1 MKLAHLSTL
10 SIAVIMASS
19 AQGSNFQGDSSLD
32 IHLRN
37 YFKGNSY
44 KNDGEMEAD
53 KMDASHSQWAQ
64 AVRLNF
70 SSGYLAN
77 LVGVD
82 LGAQHSLKIRG
93 DKYSNN
99 GLLRTDYKGNADG
112 YGKTSYA
119 LKVNLLDMGVA
130 KYGRLFIDTPLLSDS
145 DSRALTS
152 LTEGFHAQGQYDALG
167 LYGIVAVER
176 NFVSASGFQK
186 FGNTDANN
194 KFKNESVNIIGAT
207 YDFGHGLTTHLAYG
221 KQKNTEK
228 RYFADVKYSTN
239 LQAIGLDFGLQY
251 ARNTI
256 IGDQK
261 TQNETDGTTEDSQH
275 TWGAMGT
282 AHIGAASIG
291 VVYTAV
297 QKTELNDFD
306 FEWSVRNPDG
316 DGSVSDEGNYFGY
329 NAVQYSDF
337 NKGGQKAWGLNASY
351 NLNDM
356 IEGLSVHG
364 AYVTGKVHRYDEG
377 VSISAWTEKEYNLG
391 LSYYLPM
398 IEGLSAHLMYAYNTQ
413 EEQGENES
421 GDTEDLINKDTRMI
435 VKYDIAVF

>member
-19 AQGSNFQGDSSLD
+19 AQGNAFVEDASLD

-44 KNDGEMEAD
+44 KNDQQMED
-53 KMDASHSQWAQ
+53 SHSQWAQ

-70 SSGYLAN
+70 SSGYLVN

-93 DKYSNN
+93 DKNSDN
-99 GLLRTDYKGNADG
+99 GLLHPDSNGNADG

-119 LKVNLLDMGVA
+119 LKINLFDMGVA

-152 LTEGFHAQGQYDALG
+152 LTEGFYAEGQYDALG
-167 LYGIVAVER
+167 LYGVIAIER
-176 NFVSASGFQK
+176 NFVTTSGFQK
-186 FGNTDANN
+186 FGNMNANN
-194 KFKNESVNIIGAT
+194 EFKNESVNIIGGT

-228 RYFADVKYSTN
+228 RYLADVKYSTN
-239 LQAIGLDFGLQY
+239 LQAVGLDFGVQY
-251 ARNTI
+251 AKNTV
-256 IGDQK
+256 IGDQR
-261 TQNETDGTTEDSQH
+261 TENQSSGTTDSSQH

-282 AHIGAASIG
+282 AHIGAVSIG
-291 VVYTAV
+291 VAYTAV
-297 QKTELNDFD
+297 QKTQLNDFD
-306 FEWSVRNPDG
+306 FEWSVRNPG
-316 DGSVSDEGNYFGY
+316 EEGSVGDEGNYFGY

-356 IEGLSVHG
+356 IEGLSVYG
-364 AYVTGKVHRYDEG
+364 AYVTGKVHRQDDNG
-377 VSISAWTEKEYNLG
+377 DNLSAWTEKEYNLG

-398 IEGLSAHLMYAYNTQ
+398 IEGLSAHLMYAYNT
-413 EEQGENES
+413 EKDQGENDS
-421 GDTEDLINKDTRMI
+421 GDTTDLINKDTRVI